1 MRPAVV
7 RSGQPSGRVNPMSD
21 DVAAEADTRLEVS
34 VIPDDSMAETNRFM
48 GYLER
53 RLGHVAL
60 VLRFFGLLL
69 LLSPAFLG
77 TNVMPFG
84 AAAVRVAL
92 PVALLVAGCIV
103 AMRALRHPVGYPR
116 VYANVEAVLD
126 ITAAL
131 LFSVMLI
138 PMTGYTEI
146 PLVLILAVGIV
157 SIRANATLAAGLSIG
172 ASFLVALARVYGVPP
187 SAAPAGGAEVRD
199 IVHLLL
205 SVPALA
211 LLLAVGQQAKDRA
224 LGTLLTSH
232 ARIRETNRDLRRL
245 NAELDRYAGAV
256 AHDLK
261 APLTVIGGMAKTLQM
276 PGLRDEQRADLTGS
290 ITRSVDRMARM
301 LDGLLLHARMVS
313 TRHARHTVD
322 LADVVTEIRQDLSSF
337 LQEAEATVEVVEPC
351 TTVEASP
358 DLIRQLLQNLIVNT
372 VRYRSPDRDPR
383 IEVSCEREDH
393 GWRIEVHDNGRGI
406 PRDRREAVFRL
417 GMRGPEEDVPGSG
430 IGLATCRAVADA
442 HGGKIWATDS
452 RLGGTAFVVT
462 IADETDA

>member
-1 MRPAVV
+1 MRSAVV
-7 RSGQPSGRVNPMSD
+7 KTDPPTGPAD
-21 DVAAEADTRLEVS
+21 DRDEVAAEVESRLELS
-34 VIPDDSMAETNRFM
+34 AIPDEGLAQTNEFI

-53 RLGHVAL
+53 RLGHLAL
-60 VLRFFGLLL
+60 VMRFFVLLL
-69 LLSPAFLG
+69 LLSPAVLVYG
-77 TNVMPFG
+77 GMSLAE
-84 AAAVRVAL
+84 AAARVAL
-92 PVALLVAGCIV
+92 PIILLVAGSVV
-103 AMRALRHPVGYPR
+103 AVRALRHPVGYPR
-116 VYANVEAVLD
+116 GSANIEAVLD
-126 ITAAL
+126 IGAAL
-131 LFSVMLI
+131 SFSVLLTEV
-138 PMTGYTEI
+138 TGYTEI
-146 PLVLILAVGIV
+146 PLALIIAVAVV
-157 SIRANATLAAGLSIG
+157 SIRANATLAASLSIG
-172 ASFLVALARVYGVPP
+172 ASFLLALSRVYEIPP
-187 SAAPAGGAEVRD
+187 SAAPVGGAEVRD

-224 LGTLLTSH
+224 LGTLMASH
-232 ARIRETNRDLRRL
+232 ARVRDANRNLRRL

-301 LDGLLLHARMVS
+301 LDGLLMHARMVS
-313 TRHARHTVD
+313 TRHSREDVD
-322 LADVVTEIRQDLSSF
+322 LNEVIAELHQDLSS
-337 LQEAEATVEVVEPC
+337 LLAESGAVVEVVEPSV
-351 TTVEASP
+351 TIRASR
-358 DLIRQLLQNLIVNT
+358 DLIKQLLQNLVVNA

-383 IEVSCEREDH
+383 VEISSERTDG

-442 HGGKIWATDS
+442 HGGTIVATDS
-452 RLGGTAFVVT
+452 RLGGTAFVTT
-462 IADETDA
+462 IADEKDE